1 MAQENITFNESDDES
16 YYIVDQYLLGSR
28 CYGYEDSYNYYD
40 ININNILTSYKKM
53 IMNMLLD
60 IMM

>member
-28 CYGYEDSYNYYD
+28 CYG
-40 ININNILTSYKKM
+40 
-53 IMNMLLD
+53 
-60 IMM
+60 

>member
-1 MAQENITFNESDDES
+1 MTQEKITFNESDDES
-16 YYIVDQYLLGSR
+16 YYIVDQYLLDSR
-28 CYGYEDSYNYYD
+28 FYGYEDSYNYYD